1 MMTAVVLAAS
11 ASAVFSD
18 LQSSVRVEM
27 HLELSSLVVEMMKK
41 LALKYAP

>member
-18 LQSSVRVEM
+18 LQSSTRVEM
-27 HLELSSLVVEMMKK
+27 HFGAIFSCGADDEE
-41 LALKYAP
+41 ARP